1 MSASNNDYWVVA
13 VVVVVVATLV
23 VLIMATLVVK
33 EQLAFHAAIPALSSR
48 FRAGSDGIWVFRTA
62 PRPNTGT
69 GTGARTTRNL
79 PTVPRPYR

>member
-13 VVVVVVATLV
+13 VVVVVVVATLV

-62 PRPNTGT
+62 PRPSTGT
-69 GTGARTTRNL
+69 GTRTTRNL